1 MVGPLSAPLVG
12 DPEVLVE
19 LLGLLVEAHGEQ
31 DLHGVLQAHAHQVL
45 ALILLQPPLETK
57 QPHLLLCRLKG
68 GQEEKERERKS
79 EREREL
85 KKEIGFRTSSNTY
98 FPPFVGC
105 LAESGA
111 NAKAALL
118 CGTLGV

>member
-68 GQEEKERERKS
+68 GQEERGMREKERERK
-79 EREREL
+79 
-85 KKEIGFRTSSNTY
+85 KKR
-98 FPPFVGC
+98 
-105 LAESGA
+105 
-111 NAKAALL
+111 
-118 CGTLGV
+118 